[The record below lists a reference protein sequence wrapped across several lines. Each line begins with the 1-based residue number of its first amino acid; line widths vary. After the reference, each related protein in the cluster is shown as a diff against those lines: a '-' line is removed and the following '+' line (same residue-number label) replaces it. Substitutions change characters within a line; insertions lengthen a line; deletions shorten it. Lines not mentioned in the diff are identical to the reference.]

1 MLHGPRQAPPHR
13 RPTGL
18 LLALLSAVA
27 LLLGGCAM
35 TTDTGTPG
43 GTRTPSGPSA
53 PATPGWARGMATVLV
68 AELPPEARETLR
80 LIDADGPFPYEKDGT
95 TFGNFERL
103 LPRQQRGYYREYTVR
118 TPGERTRGA
127 RRLVTGD
134 GGETYYTRDH
144 YNSFKAV
151 LR

>member
-1 MLHGPRQAPPHR
+1 MPHRPRQGRPRR
-13 RPTGL
+13 RPL
-18 LLALLSAVA
+18 VFLLALLSAAA
-27 LLLGGCAM
+27 LLLGGCA
-35 TTDTGTPG
+35 TPAGTGTTG
-43 GTRTPSGPSA
+43 GPSA
-53 PATPGWARGMATVLV
+53 SATPDWAAGMATVRA

-80 LIDADGPFPYEKDGT
+80 LIDAGGPFPYDKDGT
-95 TFGNFERL
+95 VFGNFERL

-134 GGETYYTRDH
+134 GGETYYTHDH
-144 YNSFKAV
+144 YTSFKAV